1 MLRNFGNY
9 LCAFYSANITRGDQ
23 YHVEPK
29 TNVKAHIFKDLFIL
43 IIYNKENFNLI

>member
-9 LCAFYSANITRGDQ
+9 LRALVHYVNIIRGDQ

-29 TNVKAHIFKDLFIL
+29 TNVKAHIFIRRFI
-43 IIYNKENFNLI
+43 YTNNL